1 LLSNFGDITDESVA
15 KHFNLSLNTDV
26 INLIKVLKDNLGE
39 ALKRTDAISS
49 RNDIVRIYESLIKN
63 TIGICKLKYGVNE
76 FKNIEQ
82 KNLAQEVT
90 SILTQDDLNNLLEE
104 LLKRN
109 KYVDKLTLESDIIL
123 LNYKLNTSFAKK
135 VVEVPHTII
144 EKSIAVKET
153 KVCSMEDESLNE
165 EAIESENSDLD
176 GTVVTTNRYKSYP
189 PQLAMMFE
197 KSKKQ
202 SSVKSDKSV
211 ELNQEVKDFKGS
223 VSKSD
228 IRNYLMSKKT

>member
-1 LLSNFGDITDESVA
+1 
-15 KHFNLSLNTDV
+15 
-26 INLIKVLKDNLGE
+26 
-39 ALKRTDAISS
+39 
-49 RNDIVRIYESLIKN
+49 
-63 TIGICKLKYGVNE
+63 
-76 FKNIEQ
+76 
-82 KNLAQEVT
+82 
-90 SILTQDDLNNLLEE
+90 
-104 LLKRN
+104 
-109 KYVDKLTLESDIIL
+109 
-123 LNYKLNTSFAKK
+123 
-135 VVEVPHTII
+135 
-144 EKSIAVKET
+144 
-153 KVCSMEDESLNE
+153 MEDESLNE